1 MTAPLTLP
9 DAPRDRL
16 VRSTVALLIS
26 NAIGAL
32 LGIAFWAV
40 AARLFVPRDVGYGV
54 AAIAAM
60 TLLASIAQL
69 NLGMVF
75 PRYLH
80 SAGARAGTM
89 LRVGYAA
96 SVAVALVAG
105 MVFLNLTGR
114 HDYLKSGVLP
124 TLLFLG
130 AVVLWVVFT
139 IEDAALIGLR
149 ATSLVPVENAGFSV
163 LKIALLP
170 VFVVVAPRSG
180 VFYSWVV
187 PMIVCIIPI
196 NYYLFRRVLPSHVRW
211 SSGRSALPSPRTVKS
226 VIAGEYMGGLAFTAI
241 VTIPALLVASSLG
254 AAQTAY
260 FQTPWLAGTSFDFLL
275 YTFAAT
281 LLAESSARPTV
292 AVATV
297 RRAVRFAVWLLAPG
311 LVVLV
316 VGAPWFLRILGPAY
330 ATHGTR
336 LLQAL
341 VLALP
346 FMAINVAYVTY
357 ARLAR
362 RVRRI
367 VAAQVGLAA
376 LILGLTAWLL
386 TPLGITGAG
395 VAFLAGQAAVAVV
408 VAPSVIRQYR
418 SDFMSPSFAP
428 EATLVA
434 KGSGS
439 AERSESSL
447 RESERAR
454 LNG

>member
-1 MTAPLTLP
+1 VTPGTALP

-16 VRSTVALLIS
+16 VRSTVALLVS
-26 NAIGAL
+26 NATGAA

-40 AARLFVPRDVGYGV
+40 AARLYVPRDVGYGV

-60 TLLASIAQL
+60 TLLANIAQL

-80 SAGARAGTM
+80 AAGARSGAM
-89 LRVGYAA
+89 LCAGYAA
-96 SVAVALVAG
+96 SVALALVAG
-105 MVFLNLTGR
+105 TVFLTLTGP
-114 HDYLKSGVLP
+114 HDYLGSGTLP
-124 TLLFLG
+124 SLAFLA

-149 ATSLVPVENAGFSV
+149 TTTWVPVENAAFSV

-170 VFVVVAPRSG
+170 LFVVIAPRSG
-180 VFYSWVV
+180 VFYSWIL
-187 PMIVCIIPI
+187 PLIVCVIPI
-196 NYYLFRRVLPSHVRW
+196 SYYLFRRVLPAHVRW
-211 SSGRSALPSPRTVKS
+211 SSGRSSLPSPRTVRS
-226 VIAGEYMGGLAFTAI
+226 MLIGEYLGGLSVTAI
-241 VTIPALLVASSLG
+241 MTIPALLVTSTLG
-254 AAQTAY
+254 AAQAAY

-297 RRAVRFAVWLLAPG
+297 RRAVRLAVCLLAPG
-311 LVVLV
+311 LVLLV
-316 VGAPWFLRILGPAY
+316 IGAPWFLRILGPAY
-330 ATHGTR
+330 AAHGTR

-367 VAAQVGLAA
+367 VVAQVTLAA
-376 LILGLTAWLL
+376 LILGLTAVLL
-386 TPLGITGAG
+386 APLGIAGVG
-395 VAFLAGQAAVAVV
+395 VAFLAGQAALAAV

-418 SDFMSPSFAP
+418 SRHMSPSFAP
-428 EATLVA
+428 EAALI
-434 KGSGS
+434 
-439 AERSESSL
+439 ERGRGPGDRPVPS
-447 RESERAR
+447 SERER
-454 LNG
+454 VEI

>member
-1 MTAPLTLP
+1 MTAPATLP

-26 NAIGAL
+26 NATGAV

-40 AARLFVPRDVGYGV
+40 AAHLFVPRDVGYGV

-80 SAGARAGTM
+80 AAGAQAGTM
-89 LRVGYAA
+89 LRAGYVA
-96 SVAVALVAG
+96 SIVLALVAG
-105 MVFLNLTGR
+105 AVFLTLTGH
-114 HDYLKSGVLP
+114 HDYLKSGALP

-149 ATSLVPVENAGFSV
+149 ATFWVPVENAGFSA

-180 VFYSWVV
+180 VFYAWVL

-211 SSGRSALPSPRTVKS
+211 SSGRSTLPSPRAVS
-226 VIAGEYMGGLAFTAI
+226 SMLVGEYVGGLAFTAI
-241 VTIPALLVASSLG
+241 VTIPALLVASTLG
-254 AAQTAY
+254 AAQAAY

-281 LLAESSARPTV
+281 LLAESSARPTA

-297 RRAVRFAVWLLAPG
+297 RRAVRFAIWLLAPG

-346 FMAINVAYVTY
+346 FMAINVTYVTY

-367 VAAQVGLAA
+367 VAAQVTLAA
-376 LILGLTAWLL
+376 LILGLAAGLL
-386 TPLGITGAG
+386 GPLGITGAG
-395 VAFLAGQAAVAVV
+395 VAFLVGQAALAVV

-418 SDFMSPSFAP
+418 SRRMSPSFAP
-428 EATLVA
+428 EATLIAVQA
-434 KGSGS
+434 GT
-439 AERSESSL
+439 EV
-447 RESERAR
+447 
-454 LNG
+454 